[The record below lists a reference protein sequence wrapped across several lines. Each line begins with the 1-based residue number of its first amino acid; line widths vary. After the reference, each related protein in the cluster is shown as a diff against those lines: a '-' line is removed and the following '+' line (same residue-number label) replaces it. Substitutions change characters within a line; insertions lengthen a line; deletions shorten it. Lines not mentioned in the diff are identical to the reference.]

1 MTSKEDAARLGGARS
16 PPARAPG
23 SGRKGTSTMR
33 CHPRSFRT
41 ERATDGTPAR
51 SDRFRSPPKGHAA
64 TRRSASR
71 ERGSS
76 YRRCR
81 DACRRAGV
89 RPPASW
95 PVLGGLVAGNGLLNI
110 LERRKQLL
118 GIKLFRAT
126 AELRAVRLALQM
138 PQAVHLRQRLVA
150 LGDRAVADRLLARTE
165 DENRSRE
172 RIVPELL

>member
-1 MTSKEDAARLGGARS
+1 MSSAVIPNRAGNGWHARS
-16 PPARAPG
+16 IGPFPISAER
-23 SGRKGTSTMR
+23 
-33 CHPRSFRT
+33 PRSNQTICFTRT
-41 ERATDGTPAR
+41 RQFVPPLPRRLSAR
-51 SDRFRSPPKGHAA
+51 RRTAA
-64 TRRSASR
+64 
-71 ERGSS
+71 
-76 YRRCR
+76 
-81 DACRRAGV
+81 
-89 RPPASW
+89 ASW

-110 LERRKQLL
+110 PERRKQLL

-126 AELRAVRLALQM
+126 AELRALRLALQM